1 MMSNNSEIGGN
12 GIDGAGSYLRERAAI
27 YRLKPDH
34 NSRQMSFAEF
44 VEYDRLRSAIK
55 RAVERAA
62 APEYL
67 KEDIR
72 RSIKR

>member
-1 MMSNNSEIGGN
+1 MSNNSEIGGN

-27 YRLKPDH
+27 YRLEPGH
-34 NSRQMSFAEF
+34 SSRQVSFAEF
-44 VEYDRLRSAIK
+44 MEYDRVRSALK
-55 RAVERAA
+55 RAVESNV

-67 KEDIR
+67 KEEIR

>member
-1 MMSNNSEIGGN
+1 MSNNSEIGGN
-12 GIDGAGSYLRERAAI
+12 GIDGAGSFLRERAAI
-27 YRLKPDH
+27 FRLKPDH
-34 NSRQMSFAEF
+34 RSRQMSFAEF
-44 VEYDRLRSAIK
+44 VEYDRVRSALK
-55 RAVERAA
+55 RAIDREV

>member
-1 MMSNNSEIGGN
+1 MSIHSEIGGN

-34 NSRQMSFAEF
+34 RSRQMSFAEF
-44 VEYDRLRSAIK
+44 VEYDRVRFALK
-55 RAVERAA
+55 RAVEREA

>member
-1 MMSNNSEIGGN
+1 MSNNSEIGGN
-12 GIDGAGSYLRERAAI
+12 GIDGAGSFLRERAAI
-27 YRLKPDH
+27 FRLKPDH
-34 NSRQMSFAEF
+34 HSGRMSFAEF
-44 VEYDRLRSAIK
+44 VEYDRIRSAMI
-55 RAVERAA
+55 RAVEREA